1 MELGEKIG
9 VGGYLGIEWFFD
21 RGRAS
26 PPHPDYSLSKAPTKI
41 MGKELN
47 YSCRVEITGPHEHP
61 GFRVSI
67 DRGRASGEICTL
79 LLLSHAYALKVY
91 IYLYIAGGRERNQQ
105 SLYRV
110 EF

>member
-41 MGKELN
+41 MGKEL
-47 YSCRVEITGPHEHP
+47 
-61 GFRVSI
+61 
-67 DRGRASGEICTL
+67 
-79 LLLSHAYALKVY
+79 
-91 IYLYIAGGRERNQQ
+91 
-105 SLYRV
+105 
-110 EF
+110 